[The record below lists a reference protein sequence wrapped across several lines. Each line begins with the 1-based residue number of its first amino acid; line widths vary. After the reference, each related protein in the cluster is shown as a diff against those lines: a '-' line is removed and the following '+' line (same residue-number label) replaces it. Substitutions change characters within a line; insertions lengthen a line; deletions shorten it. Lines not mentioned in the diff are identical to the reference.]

1 MFWHKIDDDSHLIK
15 AGTPLCQWIPMER
28 KYLDNNQ
35 FDVIIEDANQ
45 HDIDNNRVMDYARYM
60 NFIQDTTLKE
70 RIENNKHILS
80 LNKNNER
87 FN

>member
-1 MFWHKIDDDSHLIK
+1 MCIRDR
-15 AGTPLCQWIPMER
+15 IPIEK

-45 HDIDNNRVMDYARYM
+45 YDVENNKIMDYARGM
-60 NFIQDTTLKE
+60 NFMQDTTLKE
-70 RIENNKHILS
+70 RIEIHKHILS